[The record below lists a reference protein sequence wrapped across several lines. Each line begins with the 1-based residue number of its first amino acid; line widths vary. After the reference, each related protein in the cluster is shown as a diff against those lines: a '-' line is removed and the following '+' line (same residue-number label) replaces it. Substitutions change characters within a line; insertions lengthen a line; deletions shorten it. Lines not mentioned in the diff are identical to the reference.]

1 MNEDAVP
8 DLIRRQ
14 WRLPE
19 RPARLGRRPTLDVET
34 VITAAVEL
42 ADAAG
47 LEAATLPRISEKL
60 GVTAMSLY
68 RHIGSKEDL
77 LQLMV
82 DAASDVPST
91 SLPTGGWRPG
101 VRNWALELWEL
112 YRRRPWIAHVPLHRA
127 PSGPNQILW
136 LERGLEP
143 LASTRLT
150 WERRVRAINLLSGF
164 VRQSNLLGQDL
175 YEGRPAGQAQA
186 QAEHEY
192 GLALTRLITADRFPN
207 VAKVLASDVFAES
220 DEPTHVTERKEFT
233 DGLELV
239 LDGLQMRIQ
248 DAEAGTG
255 HDADADID
263 DADTNTD
270 TDIDADA
277 DLDAAADP
285 DSDGDPD
292 ADAGGDAR
300 TS

>member
-255 HDADADID
+255 HDADAD
-263 DADTNTD
+263 